1 MYKQGSRDW
10 WHTELRKHKN
20 SDAGGNNEKG
30 IGTNLTANYITIDS
44 RVPKTDQVAAWVML
58 MGIHKS

>member
-20 SDAGGNNEKG
+20 SGAGGNNEKG
-30 IGTNLTANYITIDS
+30 IGINLTANYITID
-44 RVPKTDQVAAWVML
+44 RVPKTDQAAAWVML
-58 MGIHKS
+58 GIHKS